1 MDNLGQKPC
10 DVKPLGRKGD
20 SMIKTVDLPPGPSE
34 WMNVHEAAEYLRL
47 PVTSVRR
54 LTRSGEIPSR
64 RFTPRN
70 TRYSRT
76 ALDKWALD
84 QERG

>member
-1 MDNLGQKPC
+1 MT
-10 DVKPLGRKGD
+10 
-20 SMIKTVDLPPGPSE
+20 KTVDLPQVLPE
-34 WMNVHEAAEYLRL
+34 WFNVLEAAEYLRL
-47 PVTSVRR
+47 PVSTIRR

-70 TRYSRT
+70 TRYSRS

-84 QERG
+84 RDRG

>member
-1 MDNLGQKPC
+1 MYNLGEDAQE
-10 DVKPLGRKGD
+10 VKPPDNKGVR
-20 SMIKTVDLPPGPSE
+20 MIEATNSHQGVPD
-34 WMNVHEAAEYLRL
+34 WMNVKEAAEYLRL
-47 PVTSVRR
+47 PVSTIRR
-54 LTRSGEIPSR
+54 LTRNNEIPSR

-84 QERG
+84 RERG